1 MRSREQVYENMVNT
15 TPYPKLIMKIKE
27 LYEHLEEYNQENKEL
42 EMKQK
47 CKMIRESDYEEKK
60 YMNKL
65 EIKNIKGDLEGISTA
80 LEKYGL
86 EMPKSQ
92 YMTGAGKKKTFHEDV
107 DRIARYANDLQSEI
121 PANPYFIAC

>member
-1 MRSREQVYENMVNT
+1 
-15 TPYPKLIMKIKE
+15 
-27 LYEHLEEYNQENKEL
+27 
-42 EMKQK
+42 
-47 CKMIRESDYEEKK
+47 MIRKSDYEGKM
-60 YMNKL
+60 YMNNL
-65 EIKNIKGDLEGISTA
+65 EIKNIKGELEGIATVM
-80 LEKYGL
+80 EKYGQ